1 MFNKN
6 RNNDLFLILFKSLC
20 LILGL
25 NIFLT
30 SILTVIKLEFKKN
43 KFQSGININVNKHR
57 YYQNN

>member
-30 SILTVIKLEFKKN
+30 SILTVLDLQFKKN
-43 KFQSGININVNKHR
+43 NLQSLINLNSNK
-57 YYQNN
+57 Q